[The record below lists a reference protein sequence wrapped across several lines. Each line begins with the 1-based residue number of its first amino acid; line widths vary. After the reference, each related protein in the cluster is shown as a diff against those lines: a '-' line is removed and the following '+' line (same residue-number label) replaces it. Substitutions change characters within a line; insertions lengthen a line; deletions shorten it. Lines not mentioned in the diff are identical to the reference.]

1 MGRGPDEQE
10 GKKKSKRIEDIELP
24 GFMSIFNENMVCTS
38 LLMLLFFGGIL
49 MVLGK
54 DYLITA
60 GFMKEGQSFLF
71 YIITVCL
78 NFAVYLAILQLA
90 SVPS

>member
-1 MGRGPDEQE
+1 MSKK

-60 GFMKEGQSFLF
+60 GFMKGTELP
-71 YIITVCL
+71 VL
-78 NFAVYLAILQLA
+78 YLRF
-90 SVPS
+90 V